1 MDENSILWIPLQ
13 RECERVYRK
22 RMDGRGPFGGKF
34 GQLCGLALLVRVAEN
49 VLGEETSTRQ
59 LLMKMMGI
67 VEAAV
72 AVCWSAFRSCKDPR
86 SW

>member
-34 GQLCGLALLVRVAEN
+34 GQLCGLALLRRVAEN

-59 LLMKMMGI
+59 LLME
-67 VEAAV
+67 VAV